1 MKKLLLSLS
10 ILFAF
15 SLVVNAQCTPNPIFT
30 MSPIP
35 GVYPPNIP
43 IPNIPLVGISDGQVN
58 IPYSQTLTL
67 IVLQDTTM
75 DIGFLLDMIDPAIT
89 PLMNSFGISTTMT
102 VDVNHVDYDITGLPS
117 NLSYVCDSSA
127 CQYPSGANGCIQI
140 SGIPIQ
146 SGTFPVDVNMTINI
160 QIPAI
165 TVPVIGTVLYPGSGQ
180 DIPSFPA
187 VQYDLLVTDATT
199 INEIGNY
206 RSKVFPNPT
215 SNQAILS
222 LIAFS
227 DVVVYNILGEK
238 VLIANNVKGDLLL
251 SKNDIGK
258 GAFYILVQSKSK
270 AQTIKLIIK

>member
-1 MKKLLLSLS
+1 MRKTLLTLS
-10 ILFAF
+10 ILLTF
-15 SLVVNAQCTPNPIFT
+15 SFIGNTQCTPDPIFT

-43 IPNIPLVGISDGQVN
+43 LVGISDGQINV
-58 IPYSQTLTL
+58 PYSQTLTL
-67 IVLQDTTM
+67 VVLEDTTM
-75 DIGFLLDMIDPAIT
+75 DIGFLLDMIDPTIT
-89 PLMNSFGISTTMT
+89 SLMNSAGISTTMT
-102 VDVNHVDYDITGLPS
+102 VDVNHVIYDISGLPN
-117 NLSYVCDSSA
+117 NLTYTCDINS
-127 CQYPSGANGCIQI
+127 CQYPSGVNGCIAI
-140 SGIPIQ
+140 SGTPIQ
-146 SGTFPVDVNMTINI
+146 SGTFPIDVNMTINV

-165 TVPVIGTVLYPGSGQ
+165 TDPIFGTTIFVGSGQ
-180 DIPSFPA
+180 DIPSFAA
-187 VQYDLLVTDATT
+187 VEYDLLVTGATA
-199 INEIGNY
+199 INEVGNY

-222 LIAFS
+222 LITFS

-258 GAFYILVQSKSK
+258 GVFYILVQSKSK

>member
-1 MKKLLLSLS
+1 MRKFLLTLS
-10 ILFAF
+10 ILLS
-15 SLVVNAQCTPNPIFT
+15 SLIVSNAQCTPNPIFI

-35 GVYPPNIP
+35 GVYP
-43 IPNIPLVGISDGQVN
+43 PNIPLVGISDGQVN

-67 IVLQDTTM
+67 IVLEDTTM

-89 PLMNSFGISTTMT
+89 PLMNSAGISTTMT

-146 SGTFPVDVNMTINI
+146 SGTFPVDVNMTINV

-180 DIPSFPA
+180 DIPSFPG
-187 VQYDLLVTDATT
+187 QHYDLL
-199 INEIGNY
+199 ISGSSGIQSLNKENIIIY
-206 RSKVFPNPT
+206 PNPT
-215 SNQAILS
+215 SD
-222 LIAFS
+222 IAFLDMS
-227 DVVVYNILGEK
+227 GRKDVKIYDNLGR
-238 VLIANNVKGDLLL
+238 LIFSQNNVSSTLEL
-251 SKNDIGK
+251 SKEKLGTGIFIIEIADGNKIWK
-258 GAFYILVQSKSK
+258 E
-270 AQTIKLIIK
+270 KLIIH

>member
-1 MKKLLLSLS
+1 MQKTLLTLS
-10 ILFAF
+10 IILF
-15 SLVVNAQCTPNPIFT
+15 SLFNSNAQCTPNPIFI

-67 IVLQDTTM
+67 IVLEDTTM

-89 PLMNSFGISTTMT
+89 PLMNSAGISTTMA

-117 NLSYVCDSSA
+117 NLSYVCDSNA

-140 SGIPIQ
+140 SGTPIQ
-146 SGTFPVDVNMTINI
+146 SGTFPVDVNMTINV

-180 DIPSFPA
+180 DIPSFPG
-187 VQYDLLVTDATT
+187 QHYDLLITGSSG
-199 INEIGNY
+199 INNLNNDQIAIY
-206 RSKVFPNPT
+206 PNPT
-215 SNQAILS
+215 SNIAVLEIAEKQDIKVYDNLGR
-222 LIAFS
+222 LIFTKN
-227 DVVVYNILGEK
+227 NITFTLE
-238 VLIANNVKGDLLL
+238 L
-251 SKNDIGK
+251 SKEK
-258 GAFYILVQSKSK
+258 LGAGIFIIEISNETK
-270 AQTIKLIIK
+270 IRREKLIIN